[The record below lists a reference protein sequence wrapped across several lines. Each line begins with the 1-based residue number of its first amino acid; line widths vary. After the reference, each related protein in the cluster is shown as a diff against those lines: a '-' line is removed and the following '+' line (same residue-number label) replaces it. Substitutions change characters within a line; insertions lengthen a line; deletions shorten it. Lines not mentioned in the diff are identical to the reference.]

1 MSRSRTEAPAVD
13 VINFGCRVNLV
24 EGEAMR
30 RAALAQGRSNLTI
43 IHSCAVTAEA
53 ARQARQTIRRLKR
66 EAPERDIIVTGCA
79 AQIDP
84 QSFARMPEVARVIG
98 NGEKLSSDAFAE
110 TADVKESVGDI
121 FARKTADLPVLAGVE
136 AHSRAFL
143 AVQTGCDHRCSFC
156 IIPFGRGDSRS
167 MPLAE
172 LLDAVVRCR
181 DEGFLE
187 VVLTGIDLTAYG
199 KDLPGAPTLGDAVQ
213 QILANVPDLPR
224 LRLSSIDCIEADEA
238 LVEAMASERRLMPHL
253 HLSLQAG
260 DDLTLK
266 RMKRRHSRADA
277 VRFCET
283 LRAVRP
289 EIVFGADLIAGFPTE
304 SEAMFENTLALVEDC
319 GLTHLHVFPFSPRPG
334 TPAAKMPQL
343 ATSVVKER
351 ARRLRD
357 LGEAAQ
363 RRHLDVQLGKTL
375 TVLTERGGIAR
386 AEDFTKVRL
395 EGVEPGRLVDAEII
409 NHDGEMLRA
418 VS

>member
-1 MSRSRTEAPAVD
+1 VSRGGAEKPAVE
-13 VINFGCRVNLV
+13 VVNFGCRVNLV

-43 IHSCAVTAEA
+43 VHSCAVTAEA

-84 QSFARMPEVARVIG
+84 QIFARMPEVARVIG
-98 NGEKLSSDAFAE
+98 NGEKLSPAAFKIDDA
-110 TADVKESVGDI
+110 KENVGDI
-121 FARKTADLPVLAGVE
+121 FARKSADLPVLAGVE

-143 AVQTGCDHRCSFC
+143 AIQTGCDHRCTFC

-167 MPLAE
+167 MPLDA
-172 LLDAVVRCR
+172 LLDAVMRCR
-181 DEGFLE
+181 DDGFLE

-199 KDLPGAPTLGDAVQ
+199 KDLPGAPTLGEAVQ
-213 QILANVPDLPR
+213 QILAKVPDLPR
-224 LRLSSIDCIEADEA
+224 LRLSSIDCIEADDA
-238 LVEAMASERRLMPHL
+238 LVEVMASERRLMPHL

-260 DDLTLK
+260 DDLILK

-277 VRFCET
+277 IRFCQT
-283 LRAVRP
+283 LRAARP
-289 EIVFGADLIAGFPTE
+289 DVVFGADLIAGFPTE
-304 SEAMFENTLALVEDC
+304 TEAMFENTLALVEDC

-343 ATSVVKER
+343 PTSVVKER
-351 ARRLRD
+351 ARRLREA
-357 LGEAAQ
+357 GEASV
-363 RRHLDVQLGKTL
+363 RHHLDGQLGKTL

-386 AEDFTKVRL
+386 TEDFSKVRL
-395 EGVEPGRLVDAEII
+395 DGVEPGRLIETQIL
-409 NHDGEMLRA
+409 NHDGETLLTA
-418 VS
+418 G